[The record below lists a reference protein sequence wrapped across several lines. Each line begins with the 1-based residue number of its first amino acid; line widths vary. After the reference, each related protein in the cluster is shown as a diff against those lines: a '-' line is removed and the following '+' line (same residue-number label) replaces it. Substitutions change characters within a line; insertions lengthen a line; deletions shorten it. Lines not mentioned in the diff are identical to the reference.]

1 MMLLAMQSFKYP
13 ITTRVFENTLYDI
26 MEREGGDWETVTSIK
41 KELGKGRKDSLYE
54 RFMALCHK
62 YHITLVPKMSETKAG
77 TLYQLEIH
85 KDGQCWY
92 NATLKE
98 PNEDITEQIATKLYE
113 VVGVSLR
120 NKKFIEATEKAN
132 SRDA

>member
-1 MMLLAMQSFKYP
+1 MLLAMQSFKYP

-41 KELGKGRKDSLYE
+41 KELAKGGKGSLFE
-54 RFMALCHK
+54 SFMVLCHK
-62 YHITLVPKMSETKAG
+62 HHIVLVPKVSKAKTETQ
-77 TLYQLEIH
+77 YELEIH
-85 KDGQCWY
+85 KDGRCWY
-92 NATLKE
+92 TAALKE